1 MWMFVGTSSRSMNI
15 QQCKDVLSSLIPPEY
30 WMRNAWKYIF
40 QLRTLVSRT
49 ARASVRSPNHL
60 HNVGRC
66 KNASIL
72 LSHPRHAMSAQISLP
87 ARIPWLCP
95 FWAEHTLRNK
105 KDEVR
110 KDN

>member
-1 MWMFVGTSSRSMNI
+1 MWMFVGTSLRNMNI

-30 WMRNAWKYIF
+30 WMRNAWKCIF

-49 ARASVRSPNHL
+49 DL